1 MEEVLIM
8 IKLRESVENNSR
20 VSKKTALYGA
30 DLADIRFTLM
40 GNLKLACPGIRWKTE
55 VLEMLFTI
63 GGYSTETAQKQRH
76 SAKEIRRAV
85 KVSRAEAELDK
96 ARHEAYMR
104 FLIGG

>member
-1 MEEVLIM
+1 
-8 IKLRESVENNSR
+8 
-20 VSKKTALYGA
+20 
-30 DLADIRFTLM
+30 
-40 GNLKLACPGIRWKTE
+40 
-55 VLEMLFTI
+55 MLFTI